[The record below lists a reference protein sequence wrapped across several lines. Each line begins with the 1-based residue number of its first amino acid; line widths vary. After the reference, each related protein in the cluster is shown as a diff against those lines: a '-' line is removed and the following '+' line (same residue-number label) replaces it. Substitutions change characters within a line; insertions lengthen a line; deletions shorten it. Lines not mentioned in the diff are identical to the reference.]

1 MGVHR
6 AGPAMSRSK
15 LNGFTLVEIAIVL
28 VIIGLLLGGILKA
41 VELITNARVRELISR
56 QEGIKVAFLAFE
68 ERFRA
73 MPGDYASATTNIAG
87 TTQNGNGNGQIE
99 DSSTPIE
106 SILVWEH
113 LSRAGFL
120 KGRYTYSATES
131 ALTSPDNRY
140 GVHQRIVYDGVYGA
154 GTTAAPSPLRHN
166 IKTGSQVPVAIV
178 AEMDRKIDDGA
189 PNSGGFQ
196 FSSYRGNGTANPAM
210 TGTDS
215 CITGAGTT
223 ATWAVTNGQA
233 NCGGASL
240 L

>member
-1 MGVHR
+1 
-6 AGPAMSRSK
+6 MSRSK

-28 VIIGLLLGGILKA
+28 VIIGLLLGGILKGY
-41 VELITNARVRELISR
+41 ELMANARVRELISQ

-68 ERFRA
+68 GRFRA
-73 MPGDYASATTNIAG
+73 MPGDYARATTYIAG
-87 TTQNGNGNGQIE
+87 STQNGNGNGQIE

-120 KGRYTYSATES
+120 TGAYTYSATES
-131 ALTSPDNRY
+131 ALTSPDNRN
-140 GVHQRIVYDGVYGA
+140 GVYQRIVYDGLYGA
-154 GTTAAPSPLRHN
+154 GTTAAPSRLRHN
-166 IKTGSQVPVAIV
+166 IKSGSQMPVEIV

-189 PNSGGFQ
+189 PFTGGFQ
-196 FSSYRGNGTANPAM
+196 FSSYRGNGVANPAM

-215 CITGAGTT
+215 CIVGAGTT
-223 ATWAVTNGQA
+223 ATWAVTSGQA

-240 L
+240 M